1 MLNADLVHAR
11 RKKDTLEVV
20 GLGARREA
28 ALELA
33 EVIIELAKAHVG
45 RPREE
50 LEAAWQAVESEPRD
64 RKLLDGIQKL
74 VEDQLV
80 FENETGGDAIALRAD
95 VFQRATRTRRALGE
109 KDSFDREGLLAE
121 VATERGMDAG
131 ELERALYSDL
141 RGAHVLRE
149 VRAVG
154 AKALIEGYDLAQAQ
168 AVLLRATRVVAR
180 LEGIDPAAMRA
191 LFRKLKFLRLLYSVQ
206 ADGDA
211 WRLEIDG
218 PFSLFESVTKYG
230 LALALSLPA
239 IAACGRHRI
248 AADVRWGKE
257 RLPLIFTIEGEARGR
272 GDDVPIRLSDD
283 AEALRARFA
292 DRKGAWRAEI
302 ADTILNIPGVGA
314 CVPDLVLTNRAT
326 RARVFLEV
334 MGYWSR
340 DAVWK
345 RVELAEKGLDAPI
358 LFCVSERLRVSEAA
372 LPDDSPAALLVYKGV
387 IPVSAV
393 EEKLAKLAKPTKPKR
408 APRA

>member
-11 RKKDTLEVV
+11 RKKDTLEII

-33 EVIIELAKAHVG
+33 EVVIELAKDHVG

-80 FENETGGDAIALRAD
+80 FESETEGDVIALRAD
-95 VFQRATRTRRALGE
+95 VFERATRERRVLAE
-109 KDSFDREGLLAE
+109 KESFDRERLLAQ
-121 VATERGMDAG
+121 VAAERGMQAD

-141 RGAHVLRE
+141 RSAHVLRE
-149 VRAVG
+149 VRSIG
-154 AKALIEGYDLAQAQ
+154 AKGLIESYDQAQAQ

-180 LEGIDPAAMRA
+180 LEGIDPGAMRA
-191 LFRKLKFLRLLYSVQ
+191 LFHKLKFLRLLYSVHRED
-206 ADGDA
+206 DGA

-230 LALALSLPA
+230 LSLALALPM

-248 AADVRWGKE
+248 EADVRWGKE
-257 RLPLIFTIEGEARGR
+257 RLPLRFTIEGEARGR
-272 GDDVPIRLSDD
+272 GADEPIRLSED
-283 AEALRARFA
+283 AEVLRARIA
-292 DRKGAWRAEI
+292 ERRGAWKAEI
-302 ADTILNIPGVGA
+302 ADAILDLPGVGA
-314 CVPDLVLTNRAT
+314 CVPDLLLTHLASRQ
-326 RARVFLEV
+326 RVYVEV

-345 RVELAEKGLDAPI
+345 RVELAEKGLGAPI
-358 LFCVSERLRVSEAA
+358 LFCVSERLRVSEAV
-372 LPDDSPAALLVYKGV
+372 LPDDAPAALLVYKGV
-387 IPVSAV
+387 IPVAAL
-393 EEKLAKLAKPTKPKR
+393 EAKLEKLRKPTKKATKR
-408 APRA
+408 